1 MPITK
6 NRLKEQGLRL
16 RDLARQTLE
25 AYRNLNEAAAEAAF
39 SRNGSVN
46 GTSLERATEILEEV
60 VAGIKQ
66 TGNGHG

>member
-1 MPITK
+1 MMTK

-16 RDLARQTLE
+16 RELARQTLE

-46 GTSLERATEILEEV
+46 RASVERASKLLEEV
-60 VAGIKQ
+60 VSGLRQA
-66 TGNGHG
+66 GNGHS

>member
-1 MPITK
+1 MMTK

-16 RDLARQTLE
+16 RELARQTLE

-46 GTSLERATEILEEV
+46 DASVERASELLEEV
-60 VAGIKQ
+60 VSGLRQA
-66 TGNGHG
+66 GNGHS